1 MDKNGYDVGKG
12 QNFLLFN
19 GLKTANSF
27 FSFAKKAKS
36 LIFFLKKSYR
46 NETVNIYYLCVPYF
60 LWSNKSE
67 DVKAEKVR
75 SGGSKKIRINS
86 IEQPSM
92 SWENISRVF
101 DSGISFHH

>member
-1 MDKNGYDVGKG
+1 MVVGKG
-12 QNFLLFN
+12 
-19 GLKTANSF
+19 
-27 FSFAKKAKS
+27 

-101 DSGISFHH
+101 DSGIPFHH